1 MVSFEAVENHLEEAK
16 GIAWDGC
23 HKIYV
28 LMDQNQVELMRDYEY
43 QFIVAADDSTY
54 NDMVATVK
62 DWYEKSCPLRF
73 VQAVMTVDGDANEG
87 FSSLI
92 GQFDDDFDDFDEED
106 EDEDEDD
113 N

>member
-1 MVSFEAVENHLEEAK
+1 
-16 GIAWDGC
+16 
-23 HKIYV
+23 
-28 LMDQNQVELMRDYEY
+28 
-43 QFIVAADDSTY
+43 
-54 NDMVATVK
+54 VK